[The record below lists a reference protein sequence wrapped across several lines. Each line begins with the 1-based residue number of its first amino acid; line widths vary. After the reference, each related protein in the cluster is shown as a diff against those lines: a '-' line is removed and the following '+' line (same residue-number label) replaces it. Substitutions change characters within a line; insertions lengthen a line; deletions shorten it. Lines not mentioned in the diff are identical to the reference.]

1 MSFYGLSPKRL
12 YAMSRISKYLW
23 IALFLL
29 CGVVYVQHKK
39 AVYLTKERDR
49 YQHNSNAL
57 LSEVKRMQLDSTT
70 MALDVHGL
78 KLTVDE
84 YRKFR
89 AEDAEKIRQMG
100 VKLKNL
106 EATARHEV
114 SVDAPINAVV
124 RDTVIIR
131 DSSQVRAQ
139 RVEMRT
145 PYIQMSGLV
154 ENNILQGHIHVPVTL
169 RQAIWIEYKRKWIF
183 WKKVKAVHQ
192 TISSDNPYV
201 EVKYS
206 EYINILK

>member
-12 YAMSRISKYLW
+12 FAMSRISKYLL

-29 CGVVYVQHKK
+29 CGVVYVQHKRT
-39 AVYLTKERDR
+39 VHLTEERDR
-49 YQHNSNAL
+49 YQQNSNAL
-57 LSEVKRMQLDSTT
+57 LSEVRRMQLDSTT

-145 PYIQMSGLV
+145 PYIQMSGLI

-192 TISSDNPYV
+192 TISRDNPYV

>member
-12 YAMSRISKYLW
+12 FAMSRISKYLL

-29 CGVVYVQHKK
+29 CGVVYVQHKRT
-39 AVYLTKERDR
+39 VHLTEERDR
-49 YQHNSNAL
+49 YQQNNNAL
-57 LSEVKRMQLDSTT
+57 LSDVKRMQLDSTT

-89 AEDAEKIRQMG
+89 AEDAKKIRQMG
-100 VKLKNL
+100 GKLKNL

-124 RDTVIIR
+124 QDTVIIR
-131 DSSQVRAQ
+131 DSNQIRAQ
-139 RVEMRT
+139 RIEMRT
-145 PYIQMSGLV
+145 PYIQMSGLIR
-154 ENNILQGHIHVPVTL
+154 NNKLQGEIHIPVTL
-169 RQAIWIEYKRKWIF
+169 RQAIWIKYKRKWIF

-192 TISSDNPYV
+192 IISSDNPYV

-206 EYINILK
+206 EYIIIEK

>member
-12 YAMSRISKYLW
+12 FAMSRISKYLL

-29 CGVVYVQHKK
+29 CGVVYVQHKRT
-39 AVYLTKERDR
+39 VHLTEERDR
-49 YQHNSNAL
+49 YQQNSNAL
-57 LSEVKRMQLDSTT
+57 LSEVRRMQLDSTT

-145 PYIQMSGLV
+145 PYIQMSGLI

>member
-1 MSFYGLSPKRL
+1 
-12 YAMSRISKYLW
+12 MSRISKYLL

-29 CGVVYVQHKK
+29 CGIVYIQHKK
-39 AVYLTKERDR
+39 AVHLAEERDR
-49 YQHNSNAL
+49 YQQNSNAL

-84 YRKFR
+84 YKKFR

-131 DSSQVRAQ
+131 DSNQVRAQ
-139 RVEMRT
+139 RIEMRT
-145 PYIQMSGLV
+145 PYIQMSGMI

-169 RQAIWIEYKRKWIF
+169 RQAIWIEYKRTWIF

-201 EVKYS
+201 EIKYS
-206 EYINILK
+206 EFINLTR

>member
-12 YAMSRISKYLW
+12 FAMSRISKYLL

-29 CGVVYVQHKK
+29 CGVVYVQHKRT
-39 AVYLTKERDR
+39 VHLTEERDR
-49 YQHNSNAL
+49 YQQNSNAL
-57 LSEVKRMQLDSTT
+57 LSEVRRMQLDSTT

-139 RVEMRT
+139 RVEKRT
-145 PYIQMSGLV
+145 PYIQMSGLI

>member
-12 YAMSRISKYLW
+12 FAMSRISKYLW
-23 IALFLL
+23 ITLFLL
-29 CGVVYVQHKK
+29 CGVVYVQHKR
-39 AVYLTKERDR
+39 AVHLTEERDR
-49 YQHNSNAL
+49 YQQNSNAL

-84 YRKFR
+84 YKKFR
-89 AEDAEKIRQMG
+89 TEDAEKIRKMG

-131 DSSQVRAQ
+131 DSSQVIAQ
-139 RVEMRT
+139 RIEMQT
-145 PYIQMSGLV
+145 PYIQLSGLL
-154 ENNILQGHIHVPVTL
+154 EKQQLHGEIHIPVTL

-183 WKKVKAVHQ
+183 WKKIKAVHQ

-201 EVKYS
+201 EIKYS

>member
-12 YAMSRISKYLW
+12 FAMSRISKYLL

-29 CGVVYVQHKK
+29 CGVVYVQYKR
-39 AVYLTKERDR
+39 AVHLVEERDR
-49 YQHNSNAL
+49 YQQNSNAL

-84 YRKFR
+84 YKKFR
-89 AEDAEKIRQMG
+89 TEDAEKIRQMG

-106 EATARHEV
+106 EATARHEI

-139 RVEMRT
+139 QIEMRT
-145 PYIQMSGLV
+145 PYIQLSGLL
-154 ENNILQGHIHVPVTL
+154 EKQQLQGKIHIPVTL

-192 TISSDNPYV
+192 IISSDNPYV
-201 EVKYS
+201 EINYS
-206 EYINILK
+206 EYIMIGK

>member
-1 MSFYGLSPKRL
+1 MSFYGLFPRRL
-12 YAMSRISKYLW
+12 FAMSRISRYLLM
-23 IALFLL
+23 ALFLL
-29 CGVVYVQHKK
+29 GGVVYVQYKR
-39 AVYLTKERDR
+39 AVHLTEERDR
-49 YQHNSNAL
+49 YQQNSNAL

-84 YRKFR
+84 YKKFR

-100 VKLKNL
+100 VRLKNL

-114 SVDAPINAVV
+114 SVDAPINAMV

-131 DSSQVRAQ
+131 DSSRIMAQ
-139 RVEMRT
+139 RIEMQT
-145 PYIQMSGLV
+145 PYIQMSGLIK
-154 ENNILQGHIHVPVTL
+154 NNQLQGHIHVPVTL

-183 WKKVKAVHQ
+183 WKKPKAVHQ

-206 EYINILK
+206 EYHMLVP